1 MSYYSVLP
9 SQNAG
14 QNCIGIER
22 FLVHTSQHDEL
33 VGLFAERA
41 QRLRFGPCLADA
53 GGDGLVAPVDCGAMI
68 SRDRF
73 EELERLIQDAAQ
85 EGAEVV
91 LGGQGWKHPY
101 VEEGMFFAPTVV
113 AGVAPTMELA
123 QTESECMP
131 VPMIPILSDLS
142 RSVRSHRLHYTL
154 RVCGR
159 GDRNRQWNSIRP
171 WSQRLGSSRT
181 RMRPGSSYA

>member
-1 MSYYSVLP
+1 
-9 SQNAG
+9 
-14 QNCIGIER
+14 
-22 FLVHTSQHDEL
+22 
-33 VGLFAERA
+33 
-41 QRLRFGPCLADA
+41 
-53 GGDGLVAPVDCGAMI
+53 MI

-91 LGGQGWKHPY
+91 FGGQGWKHPY
-101 VEEGMFFAPTVV
+101 VEEGMYFSPTVV

-131 VPMIPILSDLS
+131 VPMILVLSNFS
-142 RSVRSHRLHYTL
+142 NSVRSDRLHYTL

-159 GDRNRQWNSIRP
+159 GDRHRQWNSIRP

-181 RMRPGSSYA
+181 